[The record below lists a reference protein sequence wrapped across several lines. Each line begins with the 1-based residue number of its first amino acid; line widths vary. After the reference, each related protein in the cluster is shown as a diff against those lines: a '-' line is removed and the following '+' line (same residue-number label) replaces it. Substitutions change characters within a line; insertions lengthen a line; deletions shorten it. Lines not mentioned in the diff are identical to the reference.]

1 MKNNMKSK
9 LAYGSGDIYGG
20 AAFLIFSLLY
30 MNFLVLVEGIDVVAA
45 SAIILAGK
53 IWDAVTDPI
62 VGSLSDNTRS
72 RFGRR
77 RIYFIIGI
85 VPVFLSFI
93 TLFYSFG
100 ISGETAK
107 IIYYVFAYM
116 FFGTAFTIVMVP
128 YNAIL
133 SDMTDNYNER
143 TSFTTIRMFISAL
156 AALVAAVVPSLIIK
170 AVGGDTNGP
179 QQKPGYLV
187 MAAIFGLI
195 FAACWVTTFLGTK
208 ERTDVP
214 PVEKFS
220 LKKWLSV
227 FNNKTYR
234 TYLGAFLSFQVA
246 IDLILALFIFYVDI
260 VVLKYES
267 YELIMGTL
275 LVCSLVLVPLQGY
288 IAKKR
293 GKHFPLIVGMPVWIL
308 ASISFVFINTETHI
322 AVLLILAAL
331 IAVGSSAGNLSTW
344 SMLTDVFDVDEL
356 ITGQRREGIYSGFT
370 TFTRK
375 FASGV
380 AVMLL
385 GVGLKAMGFDQNEYN
400 LLKSTENN
408 FDPSVYASS
417 NIVKGIRLMFVI
429 IPIVLLLITF
439 IFALRYKLN
448 NKRFDSLVKGITVM
462 KEGGAIDT
470 LSEEECRDIEV
481 CTGKP
486 VDKLWGKS

>member
-1 MKNNMKSK
+1 
-9 LAYGSGDIYGG
+9 
-20 AAFLIFSLLY
+20 
-30 MNFLVLVEGIDVVAA
+30 
-45 SAIILAGK
+45 
-53 IWDAVTDPI
+53 
-62 VGSLSDNTRS
+62 
-72 RFGRR
+72 
-77 RIYFIIGI
+77 
-85 VPVFLSFI
+85 
-93 TLFYSFG
+93 
-100 ISGETAK
+100 
-107 IIYYVFAYM
+107 
-116 FFGTAFTIVMVP
+116 
-128 YNAIL
+128 
-133 SDMTDNYNER
+133 
-143 TSFTTIRMFISAL
+143 
-156 AALVAAVVPSLIIK
+156 
-170 AVGGDTNGP
+170 
-179 QQKPGYLV
+179 
-187 MAAIFGLI
+187 
-195 FAACWVTTFLGTK
+195 
-208 ERTDVP
+208 
-214 PVEKFS
+214 
-220 LKKWLSV
+220 
-227 FNNKTYR
+227 
-234 TYLGAFLSFQVA
+234 
-246 IDLILALFIFYVDI
+246 
-260 VVLKYES
+260 
-267 YELIMGTL
+267 MGTL

-308 ASISFVFINTETHI
+308 ASISFVFINTETH
-322 AVLLILAAL
+322 
-331 IAVGSSAGNLSTW
+331 TW

>member
-1 MKNNMKSK
+1 MKSNMKSK
-9 LAYGSGDIYGG
+9 FAYGSGDIYGG

-45 SAIILAGK
+45 SAIILVGK

-62 VGSLSDNTRS
+62 VGSISDNTRS
-72 RFGRR
+72 RLGRR

-85 VPVFLSFI
+85 APVLLSFI
-93 TLFYSFG
+93 MLFYSFG

-107 IIYYVFAYM
+107 IVYYVFAYM

-133 SDMTDNYNER
+133 SDMTDDYNER
-143 TSFTTIRMFISAL
+143 TSFTTVRMFVSAL

-170 AVGGDTNGP
+170 AVGGSVNGP
-179 QQKPGYLV
+179 AQKNGYLV
-187 MAAIFGLI
+187 MAVVFGVI
-195 FAACWVTTFLGTK
+195 FAACWIVTFFGTK
-208 ERTDVP
+208 ERTDLP
-214 PVEKFS
+214 KVEKFS
-220 LKKWLSV
+220 IKKWLSV
-227 FNNKTYR
+227 FENRTFR

-260 VVLKYES
+260 VILKYES

-275 LVCSLVLVPLQGY
+275 LVCSLVLVPLQG
-288 IAKKR
+288 ILAKKR

-308 ASISFVFINTETHI
+308 ASLAFIFINSNTHI

-356 ITGQRREGIYSGFT
+356 ITGQRREGIYSGLT

-375 FASGV
+375 MASGI
-380 AVMLL
+380 AIMLL
-385 GVGLKAMGFDQNEYN
+385 GVGLKAIGFDQNQYN
-400 LLKSTENN
+400 RLKVTAEN
-408 FDPSVYASS
+408 FDPSAYASS
-417 NIVKGIRLMFVI
+417 RIVQGIRLMFILV
-429 IPIVLLLITF
+429 PIVLLVITLF
-439 IFALRYKLN
+439 FALRYKLD
-448 NKRFDSLVKGITVM
+448 NKRFDTLIKGITLI
-462 KEGGAIDT
+462 KEGGTLDT
-470 LSEEECRDIEV
+470 LSSNERADIEL

-486 VDKLWGKS
+486 VDKLWGKG